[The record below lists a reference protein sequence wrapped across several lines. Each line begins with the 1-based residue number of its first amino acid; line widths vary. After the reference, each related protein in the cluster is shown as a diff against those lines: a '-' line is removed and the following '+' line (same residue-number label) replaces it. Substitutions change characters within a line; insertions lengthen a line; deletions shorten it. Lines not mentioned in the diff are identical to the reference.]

1 VPILSV
7 QPQTSPRALLAREG
21 PKVPVQIGVPEEL
34 ERLLKGKAQPV
45 PPPITGFALVDTG
58 ATMSMVDDQAVESLG
73 VGPVGTATLQT
84 AGGPLQSALYPVRVV
99 IGLPPKQI
107 ALDLTFTGITSGPLQ
122 KSGLLCLLGRDLLQ
136 HVLLVYDGANGR
148 FTMAF

>member
-1 VPILSV
+1 
-7 QPQTSPRALLAREG
+7 
-21 PKVPVQIGVPEEL
+21 VPVQVSVPQEL
-34 ERLLKGKAQPV
+34 EQLLNSKGQPV
-45 PPPITGFALVDTG
+45 PAPITGYALIDTG
-58 ATMSMVDDQAVESLG
+58 ATMSMVDDHAVEALG

-99 IGLPPKQI
+99 IGVPPKQVV
-107 ALDLTFTGITSGPLQ
+107 LDLTFGRITSGPLQ

-148 FTMAF
+148 FTVAF